1 MSIYHRN
8 KVDYNI
14 ELVSKGPFP
23 TKNSIQLVT
32 NMVKSN
38 DRMISND
45 AYVEL
50 IFDNKVSY
58 EMNDKGNKGDAVPGD
73 GYYSMILPDVL
84 LPGEY
89 DVNIKFSWPN
99 FGSSISDSTKISFE
113 NFPEIKTD
121 VINSTELSLNTN
133 TSIAII
139 EILLEGEKY
148 YINKDDIKWAF
159 SSDQETLDITIKPI
173 NPIQD
178 GRASKF
184 EIMLSTMD
192 YGKAS
197 IVFRLD
203 STYKNKKFVMYSDT
217 VVIKT
222 VSKPIEE
229 PVTEIVKE
237 GNSVEKIQEKIET
250 QSNFMITIFIIVAV
264 LVILLIIISLY
275 ALVAYSMKVDTRGYI
290 FDDKNNLLFDIN
302 SIKRNLL
309 NKIFQR
315 NQIKGLDFKD
325 DLFKGLEFRFME
337 GYVILINR
345 SNQSVR
351 VNNQPLSES
360 VEIFGK
366 AWIGIQGKLVLYS
379 EEVL

>member
-58 EMNDKGNKGDAVPGD
+58 EMNNKGNKGDAVPGD

-148 YINKDDIKWAF
+148 YI
-159 SSDQETLDITIKPI
+159 
-173 NPIQD
+173 
-178 GRASKF
+178 
-184 EIMLSTMD
+184 
-192 YGKAS
+192 
-197 IVFRLD
+197 
-203 STYKNKKFVMYSDT
+203 
-217 VVIKT
+217 
-222 VSKPIEE
+222 
-229 PVTEIVKE
+229 
-237 GNSVEKIQEKIET
+237 
-250 QSNFMITIFIIVAV
+250 IFLA
-264 LVILLIIISLY
+264 
-275 ALVAYSMKVDTRGYI
+275 
-290 FDDKNNLLFDIN
+290 
-302 SIKRNLL
+302 
-309 NKIFQR
+309 
-315 NQIKGLDFKD
+315 
-325 DLFKGLEFRFME
+325 
-337 GYVILINR
+337 
-345 SNQSVR
+345 
-351 VNNQPLSES
+351 
-360 VEIFGK
+360 
-366 AWIGIQGKLVLYS
+366 
-379 EEVL
+379 